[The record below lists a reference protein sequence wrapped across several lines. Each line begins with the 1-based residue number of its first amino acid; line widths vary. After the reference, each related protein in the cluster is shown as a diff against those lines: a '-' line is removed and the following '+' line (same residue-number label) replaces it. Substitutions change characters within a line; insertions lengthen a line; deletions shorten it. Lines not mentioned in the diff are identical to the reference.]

1 MRYPRAV
8 EKAFIRSPVSV
19 FKPFQP
25 QRLRISLRYSS
36 TSTRT
41 GTLEDLNRGEVL
53 TGRTD
58 IDMEKVDTTDRLT
71 RLRELMQKHKVDIYS
86 M

>member
-1 MRYPRAV
+1 M
-8 EKAFIRSPVSV
+8 
-19 FKPFQP
+19 
-25 QRLRISLRYSS
+25 
-36 TSTRT
+36 
-41 GTLEDLNRGEVL
+41 EDLNRGEVL